1 MARYRESVCRLCR
14 REGMKLFLK
23 GDRCFTNK
31 CAIER
36 RNFPPGQH
44 GKRRSK
50 ILGYGIQLREKQKLK
65 RFYGVLEGQFRLTFE
80 AAERMRGVTGENL
93 LSLLER
99 RLDNVV
105 HRLGFSG
112 SRAQARQL
120 VRHGHV
126 RVNGKKVNVPSYV
139 VGAGAVVSVK
149 EKSKTNPLIA
159 GAVETAKGRGIP
171 RVARAERIRV
181 PGQGRDASEARGR
194 RPAGQREAHR
204 RALQQVTVRKGARAR
219 RSADK
224 SQGQE

>member
-1 MARYRESVCRLCR
+1 VARYRESVCRLCR

-31 CAIER
+31 CAVER

-50 ILGYGIQLREKQKLK
+50 ILGYGIQLREKQKVK
-65 RFYGVLEGQFRLTFE
+65 RFYGVLEGQFRLTFQK
-80 AAERMRGVTGENL
+80 AERMRGVTGENL

-112 SRAQARQL
+112 SRPQARQL

-126 RVNGKKVNVPSYV
+126 RVNGRKVNVPSMIV
-139 VGAGAVVSVK
+139 PQGAVVSIK
-149 EKSKTNPLIA
+149 DKSRTNPLIA
-159 GAVETAKGRGIP
+159 SAVETAKGRGIP
-171 RVARAERIRV
+171 AWLELDAAQFQGKVVALPKREDVSI
-181 PGQGRDASEARGR
+181 PISEKLIV
-194 RPAGQREAHR
+194 E
-204 RALQQVTVRKGARAR
+204 LYSK
-219 RSADK
+219 
-224 SQGQE
+224 

>member
-50 ILGYGIQLREKQKLK
+50 ILGYGIQLREKQKVK
-65 RFYGVLEGQFRLTFE
+65 RFYGLVEGQFRLTFE
-80 AAERMRGVTGENL
+80 QAERMRGVTGENL

-105 HRLGFSG
+105 HRLGFAA

-126 RVNGKKVNVPSYV
+126 RVNGRKVNVPSFQVTAGSV
-139 VGAGAVVSVK
+139 VAIK
-149 EKSKTNPLIA
+149 DKSRSNPLIQT
-159 GAVETAKGRGIP
+159 AVETAKGRGVP
-171 RVARAERIRV
+171 AWLELNAAEFQGKVVSLPKREDVALPVNEKLIV
-181 PGQGRDASEARGR
+181 ELYS
-194 RPAGQREAHR
+194 
-204 RALQQVTVRKGARAR
+204 K
-219 RSADK
+219 
-224 SQGQE
+224 

>member
-1 MARYRESVCRLCR
+1 VARYRQSVCRLCR
-14 REGMKLFLK
+14 REAMKLYLK

-50 ILGYGIQLREKQKLK
+50 ILGYGIQLREKQKVK
-65 RFYGVLEGQFRLTFE
+65 RYYGLLEGQFRLTFE

-105 HRLGFSG
+105 HRLGFAA

-126 RVNGKKVNVPSYV
+126 RVNGRKVNVPSFL
-139 VGAGAVVSVK
+139 VGLRQVVSIK
-149 EKSKTNPLIA
+149 DKSRTNPLIA
-159 GAVETAKGRGIP
+159 GAVETAKGRGVP
-171 RVARAERIRV
+171 AWLELNATEFKGTVLSLPKRVDVAV
-181 PGQGRDASEARGR
+181 PVNEKLIVELYS
-194 RPAGQREAHR
+194 
-204 RALQQVTVRKGARAR
+204 K
-219 RSADK
+219 
-224 SQGQE
+224 

>member
-14 REGMKLFLK
+14 REAMKLFLK

-50 ILGYGIQLREKQKLK
+50 ILGYGIQLREKQKVK
-65 RFYGVLEGQFRLTFE
+65 RFYGILENQFRLTFQK
-80 AAERMRGVTGENL
+80 AERMRGVTGENL

-105 HRLGFSG
+105 HRLGFAA

-126 RVNGKKVNVPSYV
+126 RVSGRKVNIPSFV

-149 EKSKTNPLIA
+149 EKSRKNPLIA
-159 GAVETAKGRGIP
+159 GAVETAKGRGVP
-171 RVARAERIRV
+171 AWLELNAAEFEGKVVALPKRADV
-181 PGQGRDASEARGR
+181 
-194 RPAGQREAHR
+194 
-204 RALQQVTVRKGARAR
+204 ALPVNEKLIVELYSK
-219 RSADK
+219 
-224 SQGQE
+224 

>member
-14 REGMKLFLK
+14 REAMKLFLK

-65 RFYGVLEGQFRLTFE
+65 RFYGLLEGQFRLTFE
-80 AAERMRGVTGENL
+80 AAERMRGVAGENL

-139 VGAGAVVSVK
+139 VGTGAVVSVK
-149 EKSKTNPLIA
+149 EKSKANPLIA

-171 RVARAERIRV
+171 AWLELNAAEF
-181 PGQGRDASEARGR
+181 QGKVVTL
-194 RPAGQREAHR
+194 PKREDV
-204 RALQQVTVRKGARAR
+204 ALQVNEKLIVELYSK
-219 RSADK
+219 
-224 SQGQE
+224 

>member
-1 MARYRESVCRLCR
+1 
-14 REGMKLFLK
+14 MKLFLK

-105 HRLGFSG
+105 HRLGFAG

-171 RVARAERIRV
+171 AWLELN
-181 PGQGRDASEARGR
+181 ASEFQGKVVTL
-194 RPAGQREAHR
+194 PKREDV
-204 RALQQVTVRKGARAR
+204 ALQVNEKLIVELYSK
-219 RSADK
+219 
-224 SQGQE
+224 

>member
-1 MARYRESVCRLCR
+1 
-14 REGMKLFLK
+14 MKLFLK

-139 VGAGAVVSVK
+139 VVAGAVVSVK

-159 GAVETAKGRGIP
+159 GAVETAKGRG
-171 RVARAERIRV
+171 V
-181 PGQGRDASEARGR
+181 PAWLELNASEFQGKVVAL
-194 RPAGQREAHR
+194 PKREDV
-204 RALQQVTVRKGARAR
+204 ALQVNEKLIVELYSK
-219 RSADK
+219 
-224 SQGQE
+224 

>member
-14 REGMKLFLK
+14 REAMKLFLK

-50 ILGYGIQLREKQKLK
+50 ILGYGIQLREKQKVK
-65 RFYGVLEGQFRLTFE
+65 RFYGVLENQFRLTFQQ
-80 AAERMRGVTGENL
+80 AERMRGVTGENL
-93 LSLLER
+93 LALLER

-105 HRLGFSG
+105 HRLGFAA

-126 RVNGKKVNVPSYV
+126 RVNGRKVNVPSFV
-139 VGAGAVVSVK
+139 VGAGATVSIK
-149 EKSKTNPLIA
+149 EKSRKNPLIA
-159 GAVETAKGRGIP
+159 TSVETAKGRGVP
-171 RVARAERIRV
+171 AWLELNTAEFEGKVVTLPKREDVGV
-181 PGQGRDASEARGR
+181 PVNEKLIVELYS
-194 RPAGQREAHR
+194 
-204 RALQQVTVRKGARAR
+204 K
-219 RSADK
+219 
-224 SQGQE
+224 

>member
-1 MARYRESVCRLCR
+1 
-14 REGMKLFLK
+14 MKLFLK

-31 CAIER
+31 CAVER

-50 ILGYGIQLREKQKLK
+50 ILGYGIQLREKQKVK

-80 AAERMRGVTGENL
+80 KAERMRGVTGENL

-112 SRAQARQL
+112 SRSQARQL

-126 RVNGKKVNVPSYV
+126 RVNGRKVNVPSTIV
-139 VGAGAVVSVK
+139 PQGAVVSIK
-149 EKSKTNPLIA
+149 EKSRTNPLIA
-159 GAVETAKGRGIP
+159 SAVETAKGRGIP
-171 RVARAERIRV
+171 AWLELDAAQFQGKVVALPKREDVSI
-181 PGQGRDASEARGR
+181 PISEKMIV
-194 RPAGQREAHR
+194 E
-204 RALQQVTVRKGARAR
+204 LYSK
-219 RSADK
+219 
-224 SQGQE
+224 

>member
-1 MARYRESVCRLCR
+1 MARYRQSVCRLCR

-50 ILGYGIQLREKQKLK
+50 ILGYGIQLREKQKVK
-65 RFYGVLEGQFRLTFE
+65 RFYGVLEGQFRLAFQQ
-80 AAERMRGVTGENL
+80 AERMRGVTGENL

-105 HRLGFSG
+105 HRLGFAG

-126 RVNGKKVNVPSYV
+126 RVNGRKVNIPSV
-139 VGAGAVVSVK
+139 IVKPGSVVSVK
-149 EKSKTNPLIA
+149 EKSKSNPLIA

-171 RVARAERIRV
+171 AWLELNAAEFQGKVVAL
-181 PGQGRDASEARGR
+181 PK
-194 RPAGQREAHR
+194 REDVGVVVNEK
-204 RALQQVTVRKGARAR
+204 LIVELYSK
-219 RSADK
+219 
-224 SQGQE
+224 

>member
-1 MARYRESVCRLCR
+1 VARYRESVCRLCR
-14 REGMKLFLK
+14 REAMKLFLK

-80 AAERMRGVTGENL
+80 AAERMRGITGENL

-139 VGAGAVVSVK
+139 VVAGAVVSVK
-149 EKSKTNPLIA
+149 EKSKANPLIA
-159 GAVETAKGRGIP
+159 GAVETAKGRG
-171 RVARAERIRV
+171 V
-181 PGQGRDASEARGR
+181 PAWLELNASEFQGKVLAL
-194 RPAGQREAHR
+194 PKREDV
-204 RALQQVTVRKGARAR
+204 ALQVNEKLIVELYSK
-219 RSADK
+219 
-224 SQGQE
+224 